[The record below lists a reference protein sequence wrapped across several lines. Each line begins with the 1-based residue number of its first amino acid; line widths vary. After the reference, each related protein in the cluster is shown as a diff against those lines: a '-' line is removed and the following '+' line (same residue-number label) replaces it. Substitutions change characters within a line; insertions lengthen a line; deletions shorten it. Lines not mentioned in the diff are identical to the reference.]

1 MIFANKLN
9 YTLLSI
15 YSINKNGKKNYN
27 LYKIFFLDLNISEYI
42 LFEIIIQNKIENYV
56 SFNF

>member
-1 MIFANKLN
+1 MIFADKLN

-27 LYKIFFLDLNISEYI
+27 LYNKKINDLKIKIDKKLFSINI
-42 LFEIIIQNKIENYV
+42 
-56 SFNF
+56 NFYYF

>member
-27 LYKIFFLDLNISEYI
+27 LYKRYIFCIYLFIKLTKIKFNYIFSE
-42 LFEIIIQNKIENYV
+42 K
-56 SFNF
+56 

>member
-1 MIFANKLN
+1 MIFADKLN

-27 LYKIFFLDLNISEYI
+27 LYKGEK
-42 LFEIIIQNKIENYV
+42 IQE
-56 SFNF
+56 F

>member
-27 LYKIFFLDLNISEYI
+27 LYDIFLEILNKLCEYN
-42 LFEIIIQNKIENYV
+42 FQN
-56 SFNF
+56 F

>member
-27 LYKIFFLDLNISEYI
+27 LYKLSFKYKFFLFYPDMYNTLCYYN
-42 LFEIIIQNKIENYV
+42 
-56 SFNF
+56 

>member
-27 LYKIFFLDLNISEYI
+27 LYNPIFYI
-42 LFEIIIQNKIENYV
+42 NNYKKNGIKKLLTYFIKNLYNNLII
-56 SFNF
+56 